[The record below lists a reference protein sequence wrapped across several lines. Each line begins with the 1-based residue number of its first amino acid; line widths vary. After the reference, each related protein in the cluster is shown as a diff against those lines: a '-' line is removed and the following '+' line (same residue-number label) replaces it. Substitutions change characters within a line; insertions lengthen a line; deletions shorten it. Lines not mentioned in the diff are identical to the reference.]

1 MGDIISLPFAALL
14 RWMYGFT
21 GNYGVSI
28 ILFAVVVKLVI
39 LPFQMKSKRG
49 MVRMGRLSGKQAELQ
64 KQYANNKQKYQE
76 ELAKL
81 YQEEGVNPM
90 GGCLWSLLP
99 MFIIFPLY
107 SIIYRPITHFMRLGD
122 EGLSKLKE
130 IATNFLGYDASQ
142 YSASYEQIGLTDFIS
157 KPENWNNLQAY
168 LYDNN
173 VEGLNGLFRV
183 DFSFLGLDLS
193 QQPQTMF
200 GAFSFTWACIGLLL
214 IPVMATSMQY
224 LSSFIIAKSNGQSD
238 EQRKQM
244 RTMNLLMPLMSLYFC
259 FIMPGA
265 MGVYWIVNTVLSTL
279 QEFLLGK
286 FYTKKLNREED
297 EREAARAAA
306 RAARME
312 EAKLR
317 AAEQHEHSER
327 KKIQPK
333 KDDSRA
339 STTEAGRVDDR
350 PYARGRSYQADRYDD
365 KE

>member
-14 RWMYGFT
+14 RWMYSFT
-21 GNYGVSI
+21 GNYGLSI

-49 MVRMGRLSGKQAELQ
+49 MVRMGRLSGRQAELQ
-64 KQYANNKQKYQE
+64 KQYANNQQKYQE
-76 ELAKL
+76 ELSKL

-99 MFIIFPLY
+99 MFIIIPLY

-122 EGLSKLKE
+122 DGLEKVRAMAE
-130 IATNFLGYDASQ
+130 ALGYDASK
-142 YSASYEQIGLTDFIS
+142 YSANYEQIGLTDFIS
-157 KPENWNNLQAY
+157 KHWNDVQAY
-168 LYDNN
+168 IGEHGGEGM
-173 VEGLNGLFRV
+173 EGLLNV
-183 DFSFLGLDLS
+183 DFTFLGLDLS
-193 QQPQTMF
+193 TQPQVVF
-200 GAFSFTWACIGLLL
+200 GEFSWGWTCIGVLL
-214 IPVMATSMQY
+214 IPFIATGLQY
-224 LSSFIIAKSNGQSD
+224 LSSIIMAKSNGQSE

-259 FIMPGA
+259 FIMPAA
-265 MGVYWIVNTVLSTL
+265 MGVYWIVNTILSTL

-317 AAEQHEHSER
+317 AAEQREQGER

-333 KDDSRA
+333 KDENRA
-339 STTEAGRVDDR
+339 PTTEAGRVDDR

>member
-1 MGDIISLPFAALL
+1 MGDIISLPFAFLL
-14 RWMYGFT
+14 RWMHGLTGSYGL
-21 GNYGVSI
+21 SI
-28 ILFAVVVKLVI
+28 ILFAVIVKLVI
-39 LPFQMKSKRG
+39 LPFQMKSKRN

-64 KQYANNKQKYQE
+64 KQYANNQQKYQE

-107 SIIYRPITHFMRLGD
+107 SIIYRPITHFMRLGE
-122 EGLSKLKE
+122 EGMEKLRGVIE
-130 IATNFLGYDASQ
+130 TLGYNKENYA
-142 YSASYEQIGLTDFIS
+142 ANYEQIGMTDFVS
-157 KPENWNNLQAY
+157 KHWDAVQTAIAEQGI
-168 LYDNN
+168 
-173 VEGLNGLFRV
+173 EGLDGLLNVNFN
-183 DFSFLGLDLS
+183 FLGLDLS
-193 QQPQTMF
+193 AQPQSMF
-200 GAFSFTWACIGLLL
+200 SNFSWEWACIGVL
-214 IPVMATSMQY
+214 IIPLIATGLQY
-224 LSSFIIAKSNGQSD
+224 LSSFIMTRSNGQSA

-244 RTMNLLMPLMSLYFC
+244 RMMNLLMPLMSLYFC
-259 FIMPGA
+259 FIMPAA
-265 MGVYWIVNTVLSTL
+265 MGIYWIVNTILATV

-297 EREAARAAA
+297 ERAAARAAD

-312 EAKLR
+312 EAKQR
-317 AAEQHEHSER
+317 AAEYEQNER
-327 KKIQPK
+327 KAKKPQPK
-333 KDDSRA
+333 KDESRE

>member
-14 RWMYGFT
+14 RWMYGLT
-21 GNYGVSI
+21 GSYGLSI
-28 ILFAVVVKLVI
+28 ILFAVIVKLVI

-64 KQYANNKQKYQE
+64 KQYANNQQKYQE
-76 ELAKL
+76 ELSKL

-122 EGLSKLKE
+122 AGLEKVRE
-130 IATNFLGYDASQ
+130 IALTLGYDASK
-142 YSASYEQIGLTDFIS
+142 YPSNYEQIGLTDFVS
-157 KPENWNNLQAY
+157 KNWEKFSEASQGI
-168 LYDNN
+168 
-173 VEGLNGLFRV
+173 EELNGLLNV
-183 DFSFLGLDLS
+183 NFSFLGLDLS
-193 QQPQTMF
+193 TQPQA
-200 GAFSFTWACIGLLL
+200 AFSSFNWGWACIGVLL
-214 IPVMATSMQY
+214 IPVLATSLQY
-224 LSSFIIAKSNGQSD
+224 LSSVIMAKSNGQSA

-259 FIMPGA
+259 FIMPAA
-265 MGVYWIVNTVLSTL
+265 MGVYWIVNTILATV

-317 AAEQHEHSER
+317 AAEQQEHGER
-327 KKIQPK
+327 KAKKPQPK
-333 KDDSRA
+333 RDESRE

-350 PYARGRSYQADRYDD
+350 PYARGRSYQADRYND

>member
-1 MGDIISLPFAALL
+1 MGNLISLPFAALL
-14 RWMYGFT
+14 RWMYGLT
-21 GNYGVSI
+21 GSYGLSI

-39 LPFQMKSKRG
+39 LPFQMKSKRN

-64 KQYANNKQKYQE
+64 KQYANNQQKYQE

-122 EGLSKLKE
+122 EGLTTLREMALS
-130 IATNFLGYDASQ
+130 LGYDASK
-142 YSASYEQIGLTDFIS
+142 YNANYEQIGLTDFIS
-157 KPENWNNLQAY
+157 KNWA
-168 LYDNN
+168 DF
-173 VEGLNGLFRV
+173 EGKMDGLLNV
-183 DFSFLGLDLS
+183 DFNFLGLDLS
-193 QQPQTMF
+193 SQPQT
-200 GAFSFTWACIGLLL
+200 AFSNFEFKWEFIGVLL
-214 IPVMATSMQY
+214 IPFVATGLQY
-224 LSSFIIAKSNGQSD
+224 LSTIIMQKSNNQSE

-244 RTMNLLMPLMSLYFC
+244 RTMNLMMPLMSLYFC
-259 FIMPGA
+259 FIMPAA

-279 QEFLLGK
+279 QEYLLGK
-286 FYTKKLNREED
+286 FYTKKLNEEED
-297 EREAARAAA
+297 ALAAARAAA

-317 AAEQHEHSER
+317 AAEQREQGER
-327 KKIQPK
+327 KVKKVQPK
-333 KDDSRA
+333 RDETREP
-339 STTEAGRVDDR
+339 TTEAGRVDDR
-350 PYARGRSYQADRYDD
+350 PYAKGRSYQADRYDD